1 MRQIYLRFTAVL
13 LLATACLL
21 GGCHTETD
29 PSQSG
34 HMASLQISGSSEAD
48 ILRTMKDIF
57 ANHGYQ
63 HVEDLNFDKRGSA
76 WQTAL
81 YGGWA
86 EDGVWIR
93 MKASIDAE
101 PSGSYLIGCDAFR
114 VTDHSQGVMEEE
126 KPAYAYH
133 KECQSIL
140 GEIQARL
147 VTRAAGASQP

>member
-1 MRQIYLRFTAVL
+1 M
-13 LLATACLL
+13 ATACLL
-21 GGCHTETD
+21 GGCRTETD

-34 HMASLQISGSSEAD
+34 HMASLEISGRSEGD

-63 HVEDLNFDKRGSA
+63 HVEDLNFDKRGST

-86 EDGVWIR
+86 EGGVWIR
-93 MKASIDAE
+93 MKASIDEE

-126 KPAYAYH
+126 KPANSYR
-133 KECQSIL
+133 KECQTIL
-140 GEIQARL
+140 GEIQTRL
-147 VTRAAGASQP
+147 ATGTAGASQP